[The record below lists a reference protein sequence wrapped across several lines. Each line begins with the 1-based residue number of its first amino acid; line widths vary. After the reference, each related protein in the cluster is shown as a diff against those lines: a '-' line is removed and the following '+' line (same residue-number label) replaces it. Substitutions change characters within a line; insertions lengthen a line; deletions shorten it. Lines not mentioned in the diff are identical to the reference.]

1 MTVTARRITVL
12 DGYNQRHEALL
23 IMEPL
28 QGNAIDDGYTW
39 RGRITAIEGDDV
51 LARIKNFSLSSGC
64 TILTEEPEGRY
75 AATLLRPDGGSY
87 LALGA
92 GPVPFADHP

>member
-1 MTVTARRITVL
+1 
-12 DGYNQRHEALL
+12 
-23 IMEPL
+23 MEPL

-51 LARIKNFSLSSGC
+51 LVRIKSSSLSSGC

-75 AATLLRPDGGSY
+75 AAALIRPDGGSF